1 MKRIILITGS
11 NRGLGKA
18 TGLKLCENGHEVIFT
33 SRNLNNLKAIEQEVQ
48 AKKYNASFFE
58 LDVCNLDS
66 IINLKKEIQKK
77 YDHIDTLINN
87 AGILND
93 RNESILNLD
102 HQLLHQTMNTN
113 LFNPLYMI
121 QQFQG
126 LIKKSSNG
134 VIVNISSVLGQL
146 ESMAT
151 GMPSYRI
158 SKCAINAVTKVV
170 SEELRDF
177 NIKVNSIHP
186 GWVQTDMGGSEASLT
201 IDEAVPGL
209 VWAATLD
216 QDGPTGKF
224 FFNQKEIPW

>member
-18 TGLKLCENGHEVIFT
+18 TGLKLCEYGHEVIFT
-33 SRNLNNLKAIEQEVQ
+33 SRNLNNLKAIEQEVKE
-48 AKKYNASFFE
+48 KKYNASFFE
-58 LDVCNLDS
+58 LDVCNLNS
-66 IINLKKEIQKK
+66 IQSLKKEVEKK
-77 YDHIDTLINN
+77 YDYIDTLINN

-93 RNESILNLD
+93 RNDSILNLD

-121 QQFQG
+121 QQFQD

-146 ESMAT
+146 ESMTT

>member
-18 TGLKLCENGHEVIFT
+18 TGLKLCELGHEVIFT
-33 SRNLNNLKAIEQEVQ
+33 SRKIDNLNPIKKEVET
-48 AKKYNASFFE
+48 KKFNASFYE
-58 LDVCNLDS
+58 LDICDLGS
-66 IINLKKEIQKK
+66 IKNLKKEITKK
-77 YDHIDTLINN
+77 YNHIDTLINN

-93 RNESILNLD
+93 RNDSILNLNSK
-102 HQLLHQTMNTN
+102 LLHDTMDTN
-113 LFNPLYMI
+113 LFSPLNMI
-121 QQFQG
+121 QQFND
-126 LIKKSSNG
+126 LVKKSSNG

-146 ESMAT
+146 DSMTT

-170 SEELRDF
+170 SEELKEN
-177 NIKVNSIHP
+177 NIKVNSVHP
-186 GWVQTDMGGSEASLT
+186 GWVQTDMGGSEASLK
-201 IDEAVPGL
+201 IEESVPGL

-224 FFNQKEIPW
+224 FFNKKEIPW

>member
-1 MKRIILITGS
+1 MKRVILITGS

-33 SRNLNNLKAIEQEVQ
+33 SRNLNNLKTIEQEVQ
-48 AKKYNASFFE
+48 AKNYNASFFE

-93 RNESILNLD
+93 RNDSILNLN

-121 QQFQG
+121 QQFQD

-146 ESMAT
+146 ESMTA

-158 SKCAINAVTKVV
+158 SKCAINAVTKIV
-170 SEELRDF
+170 SEELRDY

-216 QDGPTGKF
+216 LDGPTGKF

>member
-18 TGLKLCENGHEVIFT
+18 TGLKLCEYGHEVIFT
-33 SRNLNNLKAIEQEVQ
+33 SRKIENLKLIEQEVKE
-48 AKKYNASFFE
+48 KKYKASFFE
-58 LDVCNLDS
+58 LDVCNLNS
-66 IINLKKEIQKK
+66 IQSLKKEVEKK
-77 YDHIDTLINN
+77 YDYIDTLINN

-93 RNESILNLD
+93 RNDSILNLD

-134 VIVNISSVLGQL
+134 VVVNISSVLGQL
-146 ESMAT
+146 ESMTT